1 MLWQLPTIPRLPS
14 PTSVCCTA
22 SLFLGAPELGV
33 NPTACEVPPTDG
45 WTRCS
50 IRVAGAHGGP
60 TSEQQSKFLFGLA
73 TQGEVF
79 VDDAAL
85 VAA

>member
-1 MLWQLPTIPRLPS
+1 MHARVGASARSSGQP
-14 PTSVCCTA
+14 A

-33 NPTACEVPPTDG
+33 NATACEVPPTDA

-50 IRVAGAHGGP
+50 IKVSGAHGGP
-60 TSEQQSKFLFGLA
+60 TSEQQSKFLFGLT

-85 VAA
+85 VAV